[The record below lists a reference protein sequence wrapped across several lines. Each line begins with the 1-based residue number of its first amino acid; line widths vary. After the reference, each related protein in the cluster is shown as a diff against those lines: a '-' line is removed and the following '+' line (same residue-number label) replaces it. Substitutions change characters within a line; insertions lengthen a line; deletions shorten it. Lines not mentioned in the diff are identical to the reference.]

1 MSNVLIRTL
10 CWGQAMEAL
19 HNYPLEPAPIT
30 GVVKITTTRHC
41 WMQCR
46 FCDFSHF
53 TPVLYDTKIPSC
65 LPLEVAESRLAQMP
79 SAVGLIKIRGGLSFR
94 EPFTYFRSLVKTV
107 ADGFRG
113 PIQAFSPI
121 EVNQWHRVEQRP
133 VRELLAELKWAG
145 ATGLGPGGSEI
156 LVQSW
161 RDRLSPHRIEATA
174 WANLAQL
181 GWEIGLP
188 PSAMI
193 LAGQWLSESDIKSHL
208 QILSAYLWHHIEV
221 KVFRA
226 VARQPELEAMHIL
239 SLCRLVSET
248 RDTLADTPIYVNEPP
263 GGLSHDARIL
273 LSRAGADGFYTTLE
287 AIEP

>member
-1 MSNVLIRTL
+1 MTSQTF
-10 CWGQAMEAL
+10 
-19 HNYPLEPAPIT
+19 PLEPAPIT
-30 GVVKITTTRHC
+30 GVAKITTTRHC

-46 FCDFSHF
+46 FCDFNHF
-53 TPVLYDTKIPSC
+53 TPVLFDTKITSC
-65 LPLEVAESRLAQMP
+65 LPLADAESRLATMP
-79 SAVGLIKIRGGLSFR
+79 TSIGLIKIRGGLSFR
-94 EPFTYFRSLVKTV
+94 EPFTYFRSLVRAV
-107 ADGFRG
+107 ADGFNG

-145 ATGLGPGGSEI
+145 ATRLGPGGSEI

-161 RDRLSPHRIEATA
+161 RDRLSPYRIESAV
-174 WANLAQL
+174 WENLAQL
-181 GWEIGLP
+181 GWETGLP

-193 LAGQWLSESDIKSHL
+193 LAGKWLSAADIKSHL
-208 QILSAYLWHHIEV
+208 RILAANSWHHIEV

-226 VARQPELEAMHIL
+226 VALQPELEPMHIL
-239 SLCRLVSET
+239 ALCRLVSET
-248 RDTLADTPIYVNEPP
+248 RETLNDTPIYVNEPP

-273 LSRAGADGFYTTLE
+273 LTQAGADGFYTTLE